1 MDKKTYLVFTT
12 YSLFTSRSNT
22 CYHVRRCV
30 VFYDLTLV
38 ACQIKLLVRKNSMKW
53 LQSQC
58 EIKFYKPPIVTTVY
72 ESRPNWRK
80 WEPSMMS
87 RVPPLAPPNF
97 GMILVINGIM
107 PLVLLSFICPCVTWK
122 RAKALIKLSMLIQ
135 FILAGCFKTVL
146 LFLLSEKE
154 HAA

>member
-1 MDKKTYLVFTT
+1 MISLMDKKTYLVFTT
-12 YSLFTSRSNT
+12 CSLFTSRSNT

-30 VFYDLTLV
+30 VFYDLTLI
-38 ACQIKLLVRKNSMKW
+38 ACRIKLLVRKNSMKW

-97 GMILVINGIM
+97 GMILVINGIL
-107 PLVLLSFICPCVTWK
+107 PRVDRWLCPCVTWK

-135 FILAGCFKTVL
+135 FILAACFNTVS
-146 LFLLSEKE
+146 LF
-154 HAA
+154 HCF